1 MNQLVLE
8 IFREKKSSIIL
19 ILVLMILNVTLL
31 LLISYYQEPLIADAQ
46 SKWSEL
52 RRRTAS
58 GGRGDATSLYRQG
71 ASDLEKFLA
80 KVPAKR
86 EFARVLSDILEKAS
100 TSSVVVGK
108 ISYKPVVVK
117 EAGLLSYQL
126 SYSVN
131 GGYAAVKS
139 YLADLLNNPEIV
151 VVENVDFT
159 NNDLFVENVEMN
171 LRVTVYLQGG
181 A

>member
-1 MNQLVLE
+1 MNQLVME
-8 IFREKKSSIIL
+8 IYREKKTSIIL
-19 ILVLMILNVTLL
+19 ILVLIMMNVALM
-31 LLISYYQEPLIADAQ
+31 LLISYYQEPLLADAQ
-46 SKWSEL
+46 SRWSEL

-71 ASDLEKFLA
+71 TSDLEKFMA
-80 KVPAKR
+80 KIPAKR
-86 EFARVLSDILEKAS
+86 EFARVLSDLLEKAS
-100 TSSVVVGK
+100 TSSVIVGK

-117 EAGLLSYQL
+117 ETGLLSYQL

-151 VVENVDFT
+151 VVENVEFS

-171 LRVTVYLQGG
+171 LRITVYLQGG